1 MSESEQGPGD
11 AASRGVPRKVVDH
24 VVVRFCGD
32 SGDGMQLTGTE
43 FTRASALAGND
54 IATFPD
60 FPAEIRAPAGS
71 LAGVSGF
78 QLQFSS
84 ASIYT
89 AGDAPE
95 ALVAMNP
102 AALKT
107 NLADLILGGLLI
119 VDSGTFRAKNLE
131 MAGYA
136 ASPLDDGSLAA
147 YRLIAVDMSKNVATA
162 LKGSGLS
169 PRDVSRTR
177 NFYALGLVFWLYGRE
192 PEREIAAIRERYKR
206 RPELANANVAAFH
219 AGYAFGETTELFD
232 AIYQVPAARLEPGVY
247 RNITGNEAAAIGLIA
262 AARLA
267 ERHLVYSSYPI
278 TPASDILH
286 FLAGYRSYGV
296 TTFQAEDEIAAVTAA
311 IGASY
316 GGALGV
322 TGTSGPGFAL
332 KQEGVGL
339 AVMAEL
345 PLLVIDVQRSGPSTG
360 MPTKTEQADLLQAV
374 FGRNSESPVA
384 VVAPCTPAD
393 CFDMAIEAVRIATRH
408 MVPVVYLSDGSLANC
423 SEPWRL
429 PDVEKFA
436 SIAVPSR
443 TDAAGFQPYLRD
455 PETLARPWALPGT
468 PGLEHRIGGLEKQ
481 DVTGNVSYDAQ
492 NHGHMTRVRQ
502 EKVDRIARTLPPAE
516 TFGEPEGDLL
526 VVGWGG
532 TFGSLRQAVQ
542 ILQREGRRVSHLHLR
557 YLNPL
562 QSNVGDL
569 VRAFRRVLV
578 PELNS
583 GQLRMILRARFLV
596 DAAGLNKVQGQPFKV
611 REVLEAA
618 RALLAG
624 ESLREMTL

>member
-1 MSESEQGPGD
+1 M
-11 AASRGVPRKVVDH
+11 V
-24 VVVRFCGD
+24 
-32 SGDGMQLTGTE
+32 
-43 FTRASALAGND
+43 
-54 IATFPD
+54 
-60 FPAEIRAPAGS
+60 
-71 LAGVSGF
+71 
-78 QLQFSS
+78 
-84 ASIYT
+84 
-89 AGDAPE
+89 
-95 ALVAMNP
+95 
-102 AALKT
+102 
-107 NLADLILGGLLI
+107 
-119 VDSGTFRAKNLE
+119 
-131 MAGYA
+131 
-136 ASPLDDGSLAA
+136 
-147 YRLIAVDMSKNVATA
+147 
-162 LKGSGLS
+162 
-169 PRDVSRTR
+169 
-177 NFYALGLVFWLYGRE
+177 
-192 PEREIAAIRERYKR
+192 
-206 RPELANANVAAFH
+206 
-219 AGYAFGETTELFD
+219 
-232 AIYQVPAARLEPGVY
+232 
-247 RNITGNEAAAIGLIA
+247 
-262 AARLA
+262 
-267 ERHLVYSSYPI
+267 
-278 TPASDILH
+278 
-286 FLAGYRSYGV
+286 
-296 TTFQAEDEIAAVTAA
+296 
-311 IGASY
+311 
-316 GGALGV
+316 
-322 TGTSGPGFAL
+322 
-332 KQEGVGL
+332 
-339 AVMAEL
+339 
-345 PLLVIDVQRSGPSTG
+345 
-360 MPTKTEQADLLQAV
+360 
-374 FGRNSESPVA
+374 
-384 VVAPCTPAD
+384 
-393 CFDMAIEAVRIATRH
+393 IEAVRIATRH

-481 DVTGNVSYDAQ
+481 DVTGNVSYDAR
-492 NHGHMTRVRQ
+492 NHEHMTRVRQ